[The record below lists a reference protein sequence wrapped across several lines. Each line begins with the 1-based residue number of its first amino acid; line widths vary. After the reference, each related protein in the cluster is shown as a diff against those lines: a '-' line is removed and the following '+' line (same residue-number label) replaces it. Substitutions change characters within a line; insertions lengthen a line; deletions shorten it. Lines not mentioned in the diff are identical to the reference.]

1 MQFLQNR
8 STSAANAGVLTQPRP
23 KADIEPDSEQFR
35 SAQGLACRD
44 RAYSPKVGGVRPM
57 FDMRRRELIMLIGGA
72 AAAWPLA
79 ARAQQAAKRPIIGL
93 VSIGASPT
101 DSANFRPFLA
111 QMRELGYVDGQ
122 NVTFDRRF
130 AAGDDTLISG
140 FVADLVHR
148 PVDVIVA
155 TGIREAAAAK
165 QATSSIPIVTLVHP
179 DPVGMGLAE
188 SLAHPG
194 GNVTGLTTMDVELY
208 GKRIEIL
215 KQAVPTLNRVGVLIS
230 NRQPLYKLGSSWAH
244 NLETAAHSLGIA
256 LDIVEAD
263 ESNLDSALAALAV
276 RGTQGLIVTSDG
288 VYVAQ
293 GKALAEGAIKYRFPA
308 IFVFRVQVQ
317 AGGLLAYAA
326 KVSDLSRRGAYF
338 VDRILKGA
346 KPADLPIEQPTLF
359 ELIINLKTA
368 KALGITIPPSLLAR
382 ADEVIE

>member
-1 MQFLQNR
+1 MASYIGRRKLL
-8 STSAANAGVLTQPRP
+8 AAL
-23 KADIEPDSEQFR
+23 
-35 SAQGLACRD
+35 
-44 RAYSPKVGGVRPM
+44 GG
-57 FDMRRRELIMLIGGA
+57 

-79 ARAQQAAKRPIIGL
+79 ARAQQPAKRPIIGL
-93 VSIGASPT
+93 VSIGASPI
-101 DSANFRPFLA
+101 DPANFRPFLA

-130 AAGDDTLISG
+130 AAGDDSLING

-148 PVDVIVA
+148 PVDVIVV
-155 TGIREAAAAK
+155 TGTREATAAK
-165 QATSSIPIVTLVHP
+165 QATSSVPIVTLVHP
-179 DPVGMGLAE
+179 DPIGMGLAE

-215 KQAVPTLNRVGVLIS
+215 KQAVPTLKRVGVLIS
-230 NRQPLYKLGSSWAH
+230 PRQPFYKLGSSWAH

-256 LDIVEAD
+256 LDIVKAD

-276 RGTQGLIVTSDG
+276 RGAQGLIVTSDG

-308 IFVFRVQVQ
+308 IFVFRDQVQ

-326 KVSDLSRRGAYF
+326 KVADLSRRGAYF

-346 KPADLPIEQPTLF
+346 KPADLPIEQPTMF

-368 KALGITIPPSLLAR
+368 KALGLTVPPTLLAT

>member
-1 MQFLQNR
+1 MQFDQNR
-8 STSAANAGVLTQPRP
+8 
-23 KADIEPDSEQFR
+23 
-35 SAQGLACRD
+35 
-44 RAYSPKVGGVRPM
+44 
-57 FDMRRRELIMLIGGA
+57 REFITLLGGA

-79 ARAQQAAKRPIIGL
+79 ARAQPLVKRPIIGL

-101 DSANFRPFLA
+101 DPANFRPFLA

-130 AAGDDTLISG
+130 AAGDDSLING

-155 TGIREAAAAK
+155 TGTREATAAK

-179 DPVGMGLAE
+179 DPIGMGLAE

-215 KQAVPTLNRVGVLIS
+215 KQAVPTLKRVGALIS
-230 NRQPLYKLGSSWAH
+230 NRQPFYKLGSSWAH

-263 ESNLDSALAALAV
+263 ETNLDTALAALAV
-276 RGTQGLIVTSDG
+276 RGAQGLVVTSDG

-293 GKALAEGAIKYRFPA
+293 GKALAEGAIKYRFPGYLC
-308 IFVFRVQVQ
+308 FETKFRL
-317 AGGLLAYAA
+317 ADCLLTQPKLQTSHVAVPTSSIA
-326 KVSDLSRRGAYF
+326 SSRERS
-338 VDRILKGA
+338 R
-346 KPADLPIEQPTLF
+346 PICRSSSRPC
-359 ELIINLKTA
+359 
-368 KALGITIPPSLLAR
+368 SS
-382 ADEVIE
+382 

>member
-1 MQFLQNR
+1 M
-8 STSAANAGVLTQPRP
+8 
-23 KADIEPDSEQFR
+23 K
-35 SAQGLACRD
+35 
-44 RAYSPKVGGVRPM
+44 
-57 FDMRRRELIMLIGGA
+57 RRKFISLLGGA
-72 AAAWPLA
+72 AVAWPLA
-79 ARAQQAAKRPIIGL
+79 ASAQQLVKRPIIGL

-101 DSANFRPFLA
+101 DPANFRPFLA

-130 AAGDDTLISG
+130 AAGDDSLING
-140 FVADLVHR
+140 FVADLVRR

-155 TGIREAAAAK
+155 TGTREATAAK

-179 DPVGMGLAE
+179 DPIGMGLAE

-215 KQAVPTLNRVGVLIS
+215 KQAVPTLKRASVLIS
-230 NRQPLYKLGSSWAH
+230 GRQPFYKPGSPWAH
-244 NLETAAHSLGIA
+244 NLEAAAHSLGIA
-256 LDIVEAD
+256 LDFVEAAEND
-263 ESNLDSALAALAV
+263 LDSAFAALAV
-276 RGTQGLIVTSDG
+276 RGEQGLIVTSDG

-293 GKALAEGAIKYRFPA
+293 GKALAEAAIKYRFPA
-308 IFVFRVQVQ
+308 IFVFRDQVQ

-326 KVSDLSRRGAYF
+326 KVADLSRRGAYF

-346 KPADLPIEQPTLF
+346 KPADLPIEQPTMF

-368 KALGITIPPSLLAR
+368 KALGLTISPTLLAQ

>member
-1 MQFLQNR
+1 MATYIARRKFLA
-8 STSAANAGVLTQPRP
+8 TL
-23 KADIEPDSEQFR
+23 
-35 SAQGLACRD
+35 L
-44 RAYSPKVGGVRPM
+44 
-57 FDMRRRELIMLIGGA
+57 GGA
-72 AAAWPLA
+72 AVWPLV
-79 ARAQQAAKRPIIGL
+79 ARAQQPAKRPIIGL
-93 VSIGASPT
+93 VSIGASPI
-101 DSANFRPFLA
+101 DPANFRPFLA

-130 AAGDDTLISG
+130 AAGDDSLING
-140 FVADLVHR
+140 FVADLVHCA
-148 PVDVIVA
+148 VDVIVA
-155 TGIREAAAAK
+155 TGTREVAAAK
-165 QATSSIPIVTLVHP
+165 QATSSIPIVTLFHP
-179 DPVGMGLAE
+179 DPIGMGLAE
-188 SLAHPG
+188 SLARPG

-215 KQAVPTLNRVGVLIS
+215 KQAVPTLKRVGVLIS
-230 NRQPLYKLGSSWAH
+230 PRQPFYKLGSSWAH

-256 LDIVEAD
+256 LDIVKAD

-276 RGTQGLIVTSDG
+276 RGAQGLIVTSDG

-308 IFVFRVQVQ
+308 IFVFRDQVQ

-326 KVSDLSRRGAYF
+326 KVADLSRRGAYF

-368 KALGITIPPSLLAR
+368 EALGLTVPPTLLAT